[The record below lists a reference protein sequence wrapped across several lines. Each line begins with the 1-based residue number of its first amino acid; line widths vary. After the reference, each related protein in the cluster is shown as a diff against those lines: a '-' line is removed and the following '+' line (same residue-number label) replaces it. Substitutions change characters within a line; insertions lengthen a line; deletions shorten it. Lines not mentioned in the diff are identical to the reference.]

1 MQSGLLVISH
11 GSREAGWVSL
21 VDEAVEAARNAL
33 GEAWIVEAAFLEL
46 VDGRLIPDGV
56 RRLEEAGVERLL
68 ALPLFV
74 SSGSTHVDEIGWALG
89 AYAEPRT
96 ETELERVASSVPLT
110 YGKPMDDAPEIVD
123 VLLDRLRELVA
134 DSATATASA
143 SSDKSL
149 LLVAHGSK
157 EPGFREAWEVGMAS
171 IGEQL
176 VARGG
181 YGGFAGAL
189 LQLDE
194 VAVKVARLREERPG
208 REIVALPLFLS
219 EGYFT
224 ATVIPR
230 ELAGLACRYSG
241 RAYMP
246 HPRVADWIVRQA
258 REWEEV
264 QRSKG

>member
-1 MQSGLLVISH
+1 MQRGLLVISH

-21 VDEAVEAARNAL
+21 VDQAVEAARDAL

-56 RRLEEAGVERLL
+56 RRLEEAGAERLL

-74 SSGSTHVDEIGWALG
+74 STGSTHVDEIGWALG

-96 ETELERVASSVPLT
+96 ETELERVAVSAALT
-110 YGKPMDDAPEIVD
+110 YGKPMDDAPEVVD
-123 VLLDRLRELVA
+123 VLLDRLRELDAESAVA
-134 DSATATASA
+134 SGDT
-143 SSDKSL
+143 SL

-157 EPGFREAWEVGMAS
+157 EPGFREAWEAGMAS

-181 YGGFAGAL
+181 YGGYAGAL
-189 LQLDE
+189 LQLEE
-194 VAVKVARLREERPG
+194 VAEKVAWLRKNRPG
-208 REIVALPLFLS
+208 HEIVALPLFLS

-246 HPRVADWIVRQA
+246 HPRVMDWIVRQA
-258 REWEEV
+258 REWEEE

>member
-1 MQSGLLVISH
+1 MQRGLLVISH
-11 GSREAGWVSL
+11 GSREAGWVAL
-21 VDEAVEAARNAL
+21 VDQAVEAAREAL

-56 RRLEEAGVERLL
+56 RRLEEAGVDRLL

-96 ETELERVASSVPLT
+96 ETELERVAVSVPLT
-110 YGKPMDDAPEIVD
+110 YGKPMDDAPEVVD
-123 VLLDRLRELVA
+123 VLLDRLREL
-134 DSATATASA
+134 DTASA
-143 SSDKSL
+143 CAEKSI

-157 EPGFREAWEVGMAS
+157 EPGFREAWEAGMAS
-171 IGEQL
+171 IGEQI

-181 YGGFAGAL
+181 YGGYAGAL
-189 LQLDE
+189 LQLEE
-194 VAVKVARLREERPG
+194 VAAKVAELREKQPE

-230 ELAGLACRYSG
+230 ELAGLHCRYSG

-246 HPRVADWIVRQA
+246 HPRVADWIARQA
-258 REWEEV
+258 REWDEGYRGKE
-264 QRSKG
+264 